1 MIQIIAKRKK
11 RITKEELKVIRTD
24 IMQKNGLLKGQLN
37 KDYKILII
45 IKATKDVTSKGILG
59 RMGKGKGKVITK
71 EAVVLKGQ
79 RIIILK
85 PKKRSNLL
93 KTIPLIR
100 KLIRKY
106 TYMCSTTR
114 R

>member
-1 MIQIIAKRKK
+1 MIQLIAKRNK
-11 RITKEELKVIRTD
+11 RITKEELKVLKTD

-59 RMGKGKGKVITK
+59 RMGKGKGKVITQ

-79 RIIILK
+79 RIILLK
-85 PKKRSNLL
+85 PKRNNTIR

-100 KLIRKY
+100 KLLRKY
-106 TYMCSTTR
+106 TYLTK
-114 R
+114 